1 MLGIRAQI
9 LGIRVQ
15 IAAPRVQIAAPRVL
29 GCAARRAARAHSE
42 ASVGGNSLSANG
54 ISVLHGG
61 GGSGSGPCGSQAQDA
76 QHGPGGGRR
85 AAGDRCGYMRVCL
98 RVCACV
104 RVAAETPAS
113 LRELLQPLLARV
125 VARCRIPAVGV
136 AGSWRR
142 CDGSGQTWPRRKGAY
157 ELLDGF
163 SAAPSADASCRAAG
177 ACVSERSSVRT
188 GTCLCVCASV

>member
-15 IAAPRVQIAAPRVL
+15 IAAPRVL
-29 GCAARRAARAHSE
+29 GCKAGSEGAQRGISRRELLVRKRHLRAARRRRQRQWTVRQPSARRAARTR
-42 ASVGGNSLSANG
+42 
-54 ISVLHGG
+54 
-61 GGSGSGPCGSQAQDA
+61 
-76 QHGPGGGRR
+76 RR
-85 AAGDRCGYMRVCL
+85 AAGGRRQATGVGTCACVC
-98 RVCACV
+98 VCV

-125 VARCRIPAVGV
+125 VARCCIPAVGV

-177 ACVSERSSVRT
+177 ACVSERSSVHT